1 MTHNHPAVLCFPT
14 PRRAHLSLLLD
25 CGEAVQG
32 WLLGRD
38 ETSKV
43 LTNPLQVLILRSGVG
58 PDVLPFYKLLSNAR
72 PENYTSSSKALH
84 CILPTSGVDE
94 FSRAQLAL
102 TSLLTLLPNKHTV
115 KSHCFWKGAVTNNL
129 KVLYIWCWNT
139 LFFSTY
145 FFPVT

>member
-1 MTHNHPAVLCFPT
+1 MTHNHPTVLCFPT

-32 WLLGRD
+32 WLLGRA

-58 PDVLPFYKLLSNAR
+58 PEVLPFYKLLSNAR

-84 CILPTSGVDE
+84 CILPTSGDE

-102 TSLLTLLPNKHTV
+102 TSLPTHLPNKHTV
-115 KSHCFWKGAVTNNL
+115 KSHCFWKGAVKNL

-139 LFFSTY
+139 SFFSTY
-145 FFPVT
+145 SFPVK